1 MNPFF
6 VLLHNAPQCI
16 YLFIYQLS
24 LHSQQ
29 SITDCFKRSIFILR
43 DHTVKCCRKLWSTM
57 DGGMFKKDW
66 SNVVF

>member
-16 YLFIYQLS
+16 YLFIYQLN

-43 DHTVKCCRKLWSTM
+43 DHRQMPQEIVVYT
-57 DGGMFKKDW
+57 DGGMFKKNW